1 MAFSKKMFG
10 FSLSKIWRSTALRM
24 PERKD
29 LDRHGLG
36 NHTIVQMVMEAEK
49 MNAADTG
56 QLDVSSLRACRL
68 AARGRGN

>member
-1 MAFSKKMFG
+1 MAFSKKVFV
-10 FSLSKIWRSTALRM
+10 FSLSKIWRSAALRM

-49 MNAADTG
+49 
-56 QLDVSSLRACRL
+56 
-68 AARGRGN
+68 